1 MSFRGSLHRFV
12 PGSRREGAPRSS
24 SHFPKGPGR
33 RLAALSVITI
43 AVMFAETACA
53 PSAEAG
59 VKVTKSVSHYDIRGN
74 TARQLQRAMDRRGPV
89 DRNDGSRQ
97 WAQVNWY
104 VNWKY
109 RYKSDAKGCRIT
121 SVDTSVAVKYTM
133 PRWRNIAAG
142 GATLRRSW
150 RRTMAAL
157 RKHEDRHAGHGIA
170 AARDIDAAIAR
181 MKPRKTCKALG
192 RAANVLGKR
201 IVKRYNS
208 RDVAYDKSTRH
219 GATEIPALRD

>member
-1 MSFRGSLHRFV
+1 MSFRRSLHRFV
-12 PGSRREGAPRSS
+12 PGNRRGGASR
-24 SHFPKGPGR
+24 FPSGPGQ
-33 RLAALSVITI
+33 RLFALSVVAI
-43 AVMFAETACA
+43 AAVFAVAGFA
-53 PSAEAG
+53 PSAKAR
-59 VKVTKSVSHYDIRGN
+59 VKVTKSVSHYDIKGK

-109 RYKSDAKGCRIT
+109 RYRSDAKGCRIT
-121 SVDTSVAVKYTM
+121 SVDTTVSVKYRM

-142 GATLRRSW
+142 STNLQRSW

-157 RKHEDRHAGHGIA
+157 RKHEDRHARHGIS

-181 MKPRKTCKALG
+181 MKPRRSCDELA
-192 RAANVLGKR
+192 RAANALGKR
-201 IVKRYNS
+201 IVRRYNR
-208 RDVAYDKSTRH
+208 RDVDYDRRTRH